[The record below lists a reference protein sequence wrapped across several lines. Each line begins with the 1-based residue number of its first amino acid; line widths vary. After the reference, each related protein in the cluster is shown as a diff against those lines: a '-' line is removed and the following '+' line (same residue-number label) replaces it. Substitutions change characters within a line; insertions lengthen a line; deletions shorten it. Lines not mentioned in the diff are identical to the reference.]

1 MGPASSVRSRPP
13 KQVEVLWP
21 SPIQKAGSFSK
32 PEGVV
37 VRDGEHA
44 HMILKCFGTAV
55 WTIYPSYSESYYT
68 YFAGGPG
75 WQIVLAAV
83 KCFFCEKQS

>member
-13 KQVEVLWP
+13 KQVEVLWS

-37 VRDGEHA
+37 GRDGEHA
-44 HMILKCFGTAV
+44 L
-55 WTIYPSYSESYYT
+55 
-68 YFAGGPG
+68 
-75 WQIVLAAV
+75 LAATLQFTMPSL
-83 KCFFCEKQS
+83 C